1 MAENSMS
8 ENESQNNLAD
18 AGAQQGQDGE
28 QEGWRRT
35 PKNTVKIIDFMKFRK
50 IAASIS
56 LVLVLASAV
65 SLGINQLEWGLDF
78 TGGTLVEVVYEEAA
92 DPQQIR
98 AQLDDAGYEGHVV
111 QYFGSERDV
120 LVRMPPQKALDTAQN
135 ARLGDSI
142 IEALKSATASEVS
155 LRRSEFVGPAVGEEL
170 ANQGGLG
177 MLTALALVMLYIA
190 FRFQLKFAFGAVVAL
205 FHDVVITLGIF
216 SIARWDFDLTVLAA
230 LLAVIG
236 YSLNDTIVVSDRI
249 RENFRK
255 VRKGTSFEV
264 INLSLSQTLGRTIV
278 TSLTT
283 LLVLFALFFL
293 GGELIRGFAIGLIIG
308 VCVGTYS
315 SIYVAAN
322 VLVALNISKEDLAIP
337 IKEGA
342 EDPDLAA

>member
-1 MAENSMS
+1 MSNSDSNNSNDMS
-8 ENESQNNLAD
+8 SSNGSSSRPTLS
-18 AGAQQGQDGE
+18 
-28 QEGWRRT
+28 
-35 PKNTVKIIDFMKFRK
+35 IDFMKYRK

-56 LVLVLASAV
+56 IVLVLASVV
-65 SLGINQLEWGLDF
+65 SLAINQLNWGLDF
-78 TGGTLVEVVYEEAA
+78 TGGTLVEVVYEDAA
-92 DPQQIR
+92 DPEGIR
-98 AQLDDAGYEGHVV
+98 GQLDEAGFEGHVV
-111 QYFGSERDV
+111 QYFGSDRDV
-120 LVRMPPQKALDTAQN
+120 LVRMPPQKNLDDAEN

-142 IEALKSATASEVS
+142 IKTLKLGTDSDVS

-177 MLTALALVMLYIA
+177 ILTALALVMLYIA
-190 FRFQLKFAFGAVVAL
+190 FRFQLKFAVGAVVAL
-205 FHDVVITLGIF
+205 FHDVAITLGIF

-255 VRKGTSFEV
+255 IRKGSSFDV
-264 INLSLSQTLGRTIV
+264 INLSLNQTLGRTIV

-283 LLVLFALFFL
+283 LLVLFALFAL

-315 SIYVAAN
+315 SIYIAAN
-322 VLVALNISKEDLAIP
+322 VLVALNISKEDLAVP

-342 EDPDLAA
+342 DDPDMVM